1 MGGAA
6 GGCWGLGGCAGGASG
21 RAGRE
26 AFLPGR
32 DVLAIRGPVE
42 KVLA

>member
-6 GGCWGLGGCAGGASG
+6 TGCWGLGGCAGRGG

-32 DVLAIRGPVE
+32 DVPVLAIWGPE
-42 KVLA
+42 GSPL